1 MSDTNVRIYL
11 IAGGVVFAIGVYSLI
26 VQPHLLRRILALNV
40 MGVGVFLVLVAL
52 AALTPGKL
60 ADPVPH
66 AMVLTG
72 IVVSVCATGLALA
85 LADQVQAA
93 TGRPEL
99 AEDQDSSS
107 GLAPA
112 PASERSAA
120 PPQDQAES

>member
-1 MSDTNVRIYL
+1 MGTATMRPNAVVY
-11 IAGGVVFAIGVYSLI
+11 IAMEIPSANTCC
-26 VQPHLLRRILALNV
+26 LAE
-40 MGVGVFLVLVAL
+40 AL

-99 AEDQDSSS
+99 AEDQDGSS
-107 GLAPA
+107 GLA

>member
-1 MSDTNVRIYL
+1 
-11 IAGGVVFAIGVYSLI
+11 
-26 VQPHLLRRILALNV
+26 
-40 MGVGVFLVLVAL
+40 
-52 AALTPGKL
+52 
-60 ADPVPH
+60 
-66 AMVLTG
+66 MVLTG

-99 AEDQDSSS
+99 AEDQDGSS
-107 GLAPA
+107 GLA